1 MRFIRR
7 SEIVF
12 LTYWVA
18 EWISLSINNL
28 LRHSVTRFLTSKQ
41 LSLRTVSIP
50 ENRENEQYVK
60 NLLDSNPRIIVIYII
75 SLPSDGNNKKLT
87 YKKLTKELIS
97 FQREVKQAASH
108 LLCPSYQISLG
119 SSSKDQHT
127 SSYLLADKDSKP
139 SQTPVLWADNRRW
152 PPK

>member
-87 YKKLTKELIS
+87 KELIS

-152 PPK
+152 PQK